1 MIKNISIALKQFIQ
15 LVLKQRH
22 LIFVMAKR
30 EIQNQYAGSF
40 LGIIWIF
47 IHPVVMITV
56 FWFVFSIGF
65 KAKPMNDVPFV
76 VWLAA
81 GLAPW
86 FFFAEIINGSVNSV
100 VNHAHL
106 IKRTIFSSQI
116 LPIIKIFSCSVTHL
130 AFLLVLLVLII
141 FQGLSFSLYFL
152 QWFYYLFCL
161 LSLAL
166 GIAMIVASLNVF
178 VRDVT
183 QIVAV
188 CLQVGFWVTPI
199 FWDIQMMPSRVQWY
213 LKLNPVFYIIQGYRE
228 SFISFVPFWSHPYY
242 TMYFWI
248 CSGIILLFGAII
260 FKTLKPQFA
269 DVL

>member
-1 MIKNISIALKQFIQ
+1 MIVALKQFIR
-15 LVLKQRH
+15 LVLEKRH

-30 EIQNQYAGSF
+30 EVQNQYVGSF
-40 LGIIWIF
+40 LGIIWVF

-86 FFFAEIINGSVNSV
+86 FFFAEIINGSVNSIV
-100 VNHAHL
+100 SHAHL

-116 LPIIKIFSCSVTHL
+116 LPIIKILSCSVTHL
-130 AFLLVLLVLII
+130 AFLLVLLVLIV
-141 FQGLSFSLYFL
+141 FQGLPFSLYNL
-152 QWFYYLFCL
+152 QAVYYLACL

-166 GIAMIVASLNVF
+166 GIAMIVSALNVF
-178 VRDVT
+178 IRDVA
-183 QIVAV
+183 QVVAV
-188 CLQVGFWVTPI
+188 FLQVGFWVTPI
-199 FWDIQMMPSRVQWY
+199 FWDIQMMPARVQWY

-228 SFISFVPFWSHPYY
+228 SFISFVPFWSHPLY
-242 TMYFWI
+242 TLYFWF
-248 CSGIILLFGAII
+248 CAGGLLVSGAFV
-260 FKTLKPQFA
+260 FRRLKPQFA
-269 DVL
+269 DAL